1 LPPLDLPDSN
11 SDHATK
17 PDRISG
23 KKRTNFP
30 EPTIATRLSY
40 ANRFSAPSSALDAR
54 DVADLFTSWET
65 TNEALADMYNT
76 RLFKY
81 LRAVHPAQGG
91 QSETAP
97 AG

>member
-30 EPTIATRLSY
+30 EPTPSNPRLEPTPQQPPH
-40 ANRFSAPSSALDAR
+40 NRPRLKR
-54 DVADLFTSWET
+54 T
-65 TNEALADMYNT
+65 TFGKRKIDI
-76 RLFKY
+76 RKGCF
-81 LRAVHPAQGG
+81 
-91 QSETAP
+91 
-97 AG
+97 

>member
-30 EPTIATRLSY
+30 EPTTFPPELARECGKLV
-40 ANRFSAPSSALDAR
+40 PSVTHYLDAR
-54 DVADLFTSWET
+54 VLILSI
-65 TNEALADMYNT
+65 ALA
-76 RLFKY
+76 
-81 LRAVHPAQGG
+81 H
-91 QSETAP
+91 
-97 AG
+97 